1 MREAVRVLIEG
12 RVQGVGFRYFAQD
25 AAMQL
30 RLTGWVRNLPN
41 GAVEAYAEGRRSDL
55 ETWVAHIRQGPP
67 LSRVEAVDASWQ
79 IPQGTAPTFTVR

>member
-55 ETWVAHIRQGPP
+55 ETWVAHIRQGPA
-67 LSRVEAVDASWQ
+67 LCRVEAVDTNWQ
-79 IPQGTAPTFTVR
+79 PPQGTDSTFTVR